1 MIEEEF
7 MKLAVDKGY
16 ELKLIKNYCKHKKD
30 GYVYTDDDFVR
41 LHSIKS
47 TAAIIRRL
55 IMNDCI
61 KERNACMRKGK

>member
-7 MKLAVDKGY
+7 KKLAIDKGY
-16 ELKLIKNYCKHKKD
+16 ELKLVRNYCKHKKD

-47 TAAIIRRL
+47 TADIIRRL
-55 IMNDCI
+55 IMNDYI
-61 KERNACMRKGK
+61 KERKGK

>member
-1 MIEEEF
+1 MNIMTEEEF
-7 MKLAVDKGY
+7 MKLAVSEGY

-30 GYVYTDDDFVR
+30 GYTYTDDDFVR

-47 TAAIIRRL
+47 TSDIIRRL

-61 KERNACMRKGK
+61 KTRKGK